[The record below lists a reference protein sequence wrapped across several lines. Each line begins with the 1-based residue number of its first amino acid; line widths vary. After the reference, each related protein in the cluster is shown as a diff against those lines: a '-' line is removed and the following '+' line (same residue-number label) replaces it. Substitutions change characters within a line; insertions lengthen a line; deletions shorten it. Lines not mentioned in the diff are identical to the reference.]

1 MVYLIHT
8 IISFSWPDVA
18 NPSQHHFL
26 LLILGQTLLI
36 HHSTTFL
43 YAQDH
48 LQGHALGNHPAPPFR
63 VQSVSRPWTPWPLK
77 SFPTLTS
84 HQSVKEA
91 LLFLRSSSA
100 GIYCFQ
106 MSSFNPKS
114 TALAGWA
121 CWEGRIGTTCWRGGN
136 LFLRLVGDVET
147 AVPTQGHTPL
157 SAASFMRGVPR
168 VLRSTQLFF
177 LFSQE
182 SCPS

>member
-36 HHSTTFL
+36 HHSTTFF
-43 YAQDH
+43 YAQDQ

-84 HQSVKEA
+84 HQFVKESPP
-91 LLFLRSSSA
+91 FLKIFFCRNLRLPNVF
-100 GIYCFQ
+100 IQ
-106 MSSFNPKS
+106 PKS

-136 LFLRLVGDVET
+136 LFTRLVGDVET
-147 AVPTQGHTPL
+147 AVPTRDHTRL
-157 SAASFMRGVPR
+157 SAASFMKGVPR